1 MRRFVLLFGL
11 ALGLTAHSACA
22 TRITVETV
30 AEGLEFP
37 WSMAFLPN
45 GDALITERAGRLR
58 LWRDG
63 RLVPEA
69 VAGVPEAYVAR
80 QGGLFEVLPAPDF
93 ERSQT
98 LYLSLA
104 HGNEA
109 ANTTRVVRGVWAD
122 DTLTEVTTVFDAA
135 PQRDTAVHFG
145 GRMTWLPDGTLLL
158 GLGDAFNLRY
168 DAQDPANHIG
178 SIVRLNADGSVPDD
192 NPFVGKVGH
201 DGAVYSYGH
210 RNIQGLTYDAGRK
223 VVWAHEHGP
232 RGGDELNRIT
242 SGANYGWPVATFGV
256 EYSGA
261 QITPHISRPDME
273 DPVLHWTP
281 SIAPSGLAVY
291 DGDLFPEWQGNLL
304 VTALAHRVLVRIWFD
319 DDGKPRQ
326 ERLLA
331 DRKERLRSVTV
342 GPDGAIYVLTDADD
356 GKVLR
361 LTPSAE

>member
-1 MRRFVLLFGL
+1 VRRLTVLIGL
-11 ALGLTAHSACA
+11 ALSLTTHSACA
-22 TRITVETV
+22 ARITVDTV

-63 RLVPEA
+63 RLVDTPIT
-69 VAGVPEAYVAR
+69 GVPDAYVAR

-93 ERSQT
+93 ERSQM

-104 HGNEA
+104 HGDDQ

-122 DTLTEVTTVFDAA
+122 DALTEVTTVFDAA

-178 SIVRLNADGSVPDD
+178 AIVRLNADGSVPDD
-192 NPFVGKVGH
+192 NPFVGKAGH

-210 RNIQGLTYDAGRK
+210 RNIQGLTYDAGRE

-261 QITPHISRPDME
+261 QITPHTSRPDME

-342 GPDGAIYVLTDADD
+342 GPDGAIYVLTDAAD